1 MIIGLDV
8 STRITGYTVLNLNGE
23 IIEMNHIDFS
33 KIDNIWWEKVDFLKD
48 KVKQIKSKY
57 PNINKIFIE
66 ESLQT
71 FKSGFSSAQTLS
83 TLAKFNIITAF
94 LFREEFNISPEYISA
109 SSARKTCGIK
119 IEKKS
124 EKAAKEQV
132 IQYLLETTF
141 KNNNFPF
148 KKTGAIKDFIKDQLD
163 SYVIAKAG
171 LIQINANKK

>member
-8 STRITGYTVLNLNGE
+8 STRVTGYTILNSDGSL
-23 IIEMNHIDFS
+23 IEMSHIDFS
-33 KIDNIWWEKVDFLKD
+33 KIENIWWEKVDFLK
-48 KVKQIKSKY
+48 KRVQELKSKY

-94 LFREEFNISPEYISA
+94 LFREEFQISPEYISA
-109 SSARKTCGIK
+109 ASARKMCGIK
-119 IEKKS
+119 IDKKL

-132 IQYLLETTF
+132 VQYLLETTF
-141 KNNNFPF
+141 KDNNFPL
-148 KKTGAIKDFIKDQLD
+148 KKTGGLKDYIKDQLD

-171 LIQINANKK
+171 YIQINANKK

>member
-8 STRITGYTVLNLNGE
+8 STRITGYTILDKDGNL
-23 IIEMNHIDFS
+23 IEMSHIDFS
-33 KIDNIWWEKVDFLKD
+33 KIDNIWWEKVDLLKE
-48 KVKQIKSKY
+48 KIKDIHKKY
-57 PNINKIFIE
+57 PDVKEIFIE

-94 LFREEFNISPEYISA
+94 LFREQYKISPQYISA
-109 SSARKTCGIK
+109 ASARKTCGIK

-132 IQYLLETTF
+132 IEYLLETTF
-141 KNNNFPF
+141 KNNSFPT
-148 KKTGAIKDFIKDQLD
+148 KKTGGIKDFIKDQLD

-171 LIQINANKK
+171 FLNK